1 MAQKRLI
8 TSVILLKGFTAI
20 IIQTLLF
27 RELLVIFSGNE
38 LTFAIILTTW
48 LLSGALGSGLMAH
61 FFKKTQ
67 NPAQPYSL
75 FQLALSIWIPLSLWL
90 IRSSHQLLKV
100 PSSQIL
106 PIANI
111 ILITASSLAVVSFL
125 DAAMFTIGFRLIARI
140 TDKKSSAMAGIYL
153 LESIGIVIGGLVFTF
168 IFLAAFNSVQIVFLL
183 SCANLLA
190 GFLLLKNTPWFSKR
204 AIFAFFFL
212 VSLICFYH
220 AGTIQKIMLKTQWHD
235 KNIIAYENSPY
246 GNVAVSQE
254 GRQYTIFYDGL
265 PAISIPAPDIFFTQ
279 DFIHLPMLADPGAK
293 TILFIGHAAGG
304 LIQET
309 LKYPRRLI
317 TYCEI
322 DPLFIKTIQHLK
334 NQQVQD
340 ELNNPRVSIQFSD
353 GRYFV
358 KTTQHQYDAVFI
370 EAGLPTSLSINR
382 YYTREFFEEIKRIL
396 RPKGMAVFKTWG
408 SLAYL
413 SDEYLTMN
421 AMLYKTLKTT
431 FNYLDVIP
439 GDGYN
444 IFIASDTA
452 RAFDAAAMS
461 AYAQNIGLKTSLINT
476 TYLNLRLD
484 RAYRQ
489 WFLKNIEPDLLDA
502 AVNQDLKPAGLYE
515 GLRLYYAQFSRQIPA
530 LFKTFK
536 KTKTSYFA
544 LVVLLFLAGLGL
556 LTHRKNRFL
565 AVEATVLTSGIFTMS
580 VQVSVLFLFQSLLGI
595 LFQWLAILTMSFMTG
610 VSLGTILA
618 NKKLKTLSSFK
629 KLSLIESLLPITTLI
644 LIMTIAI
651 FHKNIAHPESLK
663 ILFFLACVSGGTLIG
678 LELPISYELLTQGAP
693 AINPDNNKAHQT
705 IAGRLYCMDLA
716 GACAGAMITPL
727 ILIPNCGIITTT
739 ALLCL
744 LKIGNSVNL
753 LTLKENNTKF

>member
-8 TSVILLKGFTAI
+8 TSVILLKGFTSI

-27 RELLVIFSGNE
+27 RELLVIFFGNE

-48 LLSGALGSGLMAH
+48 LLSGALGSGLIAH
-61 FFKKTQ
+61 FFKKTR
-67 NPAQPYSL
+67 NPVQPYSL

-90 IRSSHQLLKV
+90 IRSSHQLLNT
-100 PSSQIL
+100 PSSEIL
-106 PIANI
+106 SIANI
-111 ILITASSLAVVSFL
+111 ILITALSLAVVSFL
-125 DAAMFTIGFRLIARI
+125 DATMFTIGFRLIAQI

-153 LESIGIVIGGLVFTF
+153 LESAGIVIGGLAFTF
-168 IFLAAFNSVQIVFLL
+168 ILLTAFNSVQIVLLL

-190 GFLLLKNTPWFSKR
+190 GFLLLKNTPWFPKR

-212 VSLICFYH
+212 ISLVCFYH
-220 AGTIQKIMLKTQWHD
+220 AETIQKIMLKTQWQN
-235 KNIIAYENSPY
+235 KNIIACENSLY
-246 GNVAVSQE
+246 GNIAVSQE

-265 PAISIPAPDIFFTQ
+265 PAASIPTPDIFFTQ
-279 DFIHLPMLADPGAK
+279 DFIHIPMLSSSGAK

-309 LKYPRRLI
+309 LKYPQRLI

-322 DPLFIKTIQHLK
+322 DPLFIKTMRHLK

-358 KTTQHQYDAVFI
+358 KTTQHKYDAVFI

-396 RPKGMAVFKTWG
+396 GPKGMAVFKTWG

-413 SDEYLTMN
+413 NDEYRTMN

-439 GDGYN
+439 GDSYN

-461 AYAQNIGLKTSLINT
+461 ACAENLGLKTSLINT
-476 TYLNLRLD
+476 AYLNLRLD
-484 RAYRQ
+484 KAYRQ
-489 WFLKNIEPDLLDA
+489 WFLENIKPSLPSA

-536 KTKTSYFA
+536 KTKTSYLAFA
-544 LVVLLFLAGLGL
+544 VLLFLAGLGL
-556 LTHRKNRFL
+556 LTRKKNRFL
-565 AVEATVLTSGIFTMS
+565 AVEATVLTSGMFAMS
-580 VQVSVLFLFQSLLGI
+580 IQVGVFFLFQSLLGV

-610 VSLGTILA
+610 ICLGTILA
-618 NKKLKTLSSFK
+618 DKKLKTLSSFK
-629 KLSLIESLLPITTLI
+629 KLSLIESLLPLTTLT
-644 LIMTIAI
+644 LIMTIAV
-651 FHKNIAHPESLK
+651 FHKNIAHQESLK
-663 ILFFLACVSGGTLIG
+663 ILFFLACASGGTLIG
-678 LELPISYELLTQGAP
+678 LELPISYELLTQETQL
-693 AINPDNNKAHQT
+693 INPENNKAHQA

-716 GACAGAMITPL
+716 GACIGAMITPL

-753 LTLKENNTKF
+753 MTLKGNNAKI